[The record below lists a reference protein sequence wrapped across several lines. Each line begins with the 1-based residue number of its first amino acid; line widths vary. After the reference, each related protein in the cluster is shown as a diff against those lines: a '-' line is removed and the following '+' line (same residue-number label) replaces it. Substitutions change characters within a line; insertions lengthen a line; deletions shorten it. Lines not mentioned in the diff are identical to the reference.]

1 MRDSPD
7 NLSEF
12 PTRDIYLATILKLSK
27 IPLLRV
33 ENQGGLGIF
42 IFESSPELDQVTM
55 EYFNGKLKF
64 EPQSLFETWKALKAM
79 VYSKTNNL
87 RQ

>member
-1 MRDSPD
+1 M
-7 NLSEF
+7 SEF
-12 PTRDIYLATILKLSK
+12 LTRDLYLTTVLKLSH

-33 ENQGGLGIF
+33 ENQGGLGVF
-42 IFESSPELDQVTM
+42 VFKSSPELDRITM
-55 EYFNGKLKF
+55 EYFNGQLMF

-79 VYSKTNNL
+79 VYSKTNNH